1 MRAATAGLT
10 AAARETRPKKGA
22 LMAREERVIAGR
34 YRLGQR
40 LGSGG
45 GGDVWLAEDEEL
57 RVRVAVKEIDVPHQ
71 PERSGDDPVGRGRK
85 EALKAAQLREH
96 PNVITV
102 YDVVEDDDRPWIVM
116 EYLPGTRDLR
126 AVVKERGSLTSDEV
140 ARIGAA
146 ALDALRAGHRLG
158 IIHRDVKPS
167 NILLA
172 PDHSGA
178 ADRRVLLTDYGIS
191 LWPRETRITQSGMVV
206 GTPGFLAPERLSGG
220 EATPATDLFSLGV
233 TLYFA
238 VEGTSP
244 FERDTLDASLMA
256 ALTTEPDPP
265 RRASDPLSRVIM
277 GLLAKDPAERMRA
290 ERARELLLEAT
301 ANGSGAGRPQ
311 GVGGSGDLGQT
322 DGSADSG
329 TAADSGVA
337 ANSGAA
343 PGSGA
348 AAGFG
353 AVTGSGDVGTATE
366 PTHAPR
372 SWKERLAP
380 ARRSSGAAPRSP
392 ARRAPVLLALA
403 AVLAGG
409 GGFALGAATYHEGQA
424 EAKGPQEGS
433 TKVAA
438 APSPTVTRSAYPY
451 GRQVGLREGLMPGQC
466 VDADWKG
473 GEYTGRP
480 GVKVVDCYDDDPEG
494 QVIATV
500 AADGAVR
507 ASGADA
513 VRDECTRRTAEL
525 RKTMADSVLYVL
537 TPETGQSEPP
547 DAACLIFLKH
557 ATLGGPLG
565 DFRKFGDALY
575 VTQQGPGDC
584 VTSEK
589 DEDGEITDTLVSCEK
604 PHHEQVVGW
613 TWASGDGSA
622 DSVDT
627 DGLCE
632 DKYGVNWARGQ
643 GQEMRGWR
651 SSDEEWDAGFR
662 WVLCSVG
669 REDGGKLPGGALKSA
684 Y

>member
-1 MRAATAGLT
+1 M
-10 AAARETRPKKGA
+10 TRQ
-22 LMAREERVIAGR
+22 ERVIAGR

-45 GGDVWLAEDEEL
+45 GGDVWLAEDAEL
-57 RVRVAVKEIDVPHQ
+57 RVPVAVKEIDVPRE
-71 PERSGDDPVGRGRK
+71 PSGSGDDPAGRGRK

-102 YDVVEDDDRPWIVM
+102 YDVVEDDGRPWIVM
-116 EYLPGTRDLR
+116 EYLQGTRDLR
-126 AVVKERGSLTSDEV
+126 AVVKERGSLPSDEV
-140 ARIGAA
+140 AGIGAA
-146 ALDALRAGHRLG
+146 ALDALCAGHRLG

-191 LWPRETRITQSGMVV
+191 LWPRETRVTQSGMVV

-256 ALTTEPDPP
+256 ALTTQPEAPEQ
-265 RRASDPLSRVIM
+265 ASEPLSRVIM
-277 GLLAKDPAERMRA
+277 GLLAKDPAERMQA
-290 ERARELLLEAT
+290 ARARELLAEAMVSR
-301 ANGSGAGRPQ
+301 G
-311 GVGGSGDLGQT
+311 
-322 DGSADSG
+322 ADSG
-329 TAADSGVA
+329 ATGRGVVGSEA
-337 ANSGAA
+337 GA
-343 PGSGA
+343 
-348 AAGFG
+348 
-353 AVTGSGDVGTATE
+353 ATE
-366 PTHAPR
+366 PARPPR
-372 SWKERLAP
+372 SWKERLAAGRGTSGA
-380 ARRSSGAAPRSP
+380 ARRSPAPRTS
-392 ARRAPVLLALA
+392 VLLALA

-409 GGFALGAATYHEGQA
+409 GGFALGAATYHDGRA
-424 EAKGPQEGS
+424 EAKGPRTGS
-433 TKVAA
+433 TKIAA
-438 APSPTVTRSAYPY
+438 TASPSPSPSPTVTRAAYPY
-451 GRQVGLREGLMPGQC
+451 GKQVGLRDGLMPGQC
-466 VDADWKG
+466 VDADWKDG
-473 GEYTGRP
+473 DYRGRP
-480 GVKVVDCYDDDPEG
+480 GVKVVSCYDDDPEG

-500 AADGAVR
+500 AADGAAR
-507 ASGADA
+507 ASGAES
-513 VRDECTRRTAEL
+513 VRDECARRTAEL
-525 RKTMADSVLYVL
+525 RETMADPVLYVL
-537 TPETGQSEPP
+537 TPEPRQSEPP
-547 DAACLIFLKH
+547 ESACLLFLKH

-565 DFRKFGDALY
+565 GFRKLGDEVY

-584 VTSEK
+584 VTSEE
-589 DEDGEITDTLVSCEK
+589 DEDGTITDTLVSCEE

-613 TWASGDGSA
+613 IRASGDGSA

-632 DKYGVNWARGQ
+632 EKYGVNWARGK
-643 GQEMRGWR
+643 GHEMRGWQ

-662 WVLCSVG
+662 YVLCSVG
-669 REDGGKLPGGALKSA
+669 REDGGKLPGGVLKSA

>member
-1 MRAATAGLT
+1 
-10 AAARETRPKKGA
+10 
-22 LMAREERVIAGR
+22 MAREERVIAGR
-34 YRLGQR
+34 YRLRQR

-45 GGDVWLAEDEEL
+45 GGDVWLADDEEL
-57 RVRVAVKEIDVPHQ
+57 RVQVAVKEIDVPQ
-71 PERSGDDPVGRGRK
+71 EPDAAGGDPAARGRK

-102 YDVVEDDDRPWIVM
+102 YDVVEDDGRPWIVM

-126 AVVKERGSLTSDEV
+126 AVVKERASLPSDEV

-146 ALDALRAGHRLG
+146 ALDALRAGHRIG

-191 LWPRETRITQSGMVV
+191 LWPRETRVTQSGMVV

-256 ALTTEPDPP
+256 ALTTEPDVP

-277 GLLAKDPAERMRA
+277 GLLAKDPADRMQA
-290 ERARELLLEAT
+290 GQARELLAEAMRAQAPT
-301 ANGSGAGRPQ
+301 DAGAPGSTTDAGAPSTTTDSSDLGTTTGAGP
-311 GVGGSGDLGQT
+311 LGT
-322 DGSADSG
+322 TTEHASSR
-329 TAADSGVA
+329 AAAVKQRLA
-337 ANSGAA
+337 RARRTSGAA
-343 PGSGA
+343 HRTRG
-348 AAGFG
+348 
-353 AVTGSGDVGTATE
+353 
-366 PTHAPR
+366 
-372 SWKERLAP
+372 
-380 ARRSSGAAPRSP
+380 RRTPL
-392 ARRAPVLLALA
+392 LLALA
-403 AVLAGG
+403 AVLVGG
-409 GGFALGAATYHEGQA
+409 GGFALGAATYQDGRDEVKEPRVG
-424 EAKGPQEGS
+424 

-438 APSPTVTRSAYPY
+438 TPSPTVTRGAYPY
-451 GRQVGLREGLMPGQC
+451 GRQAGLREGLVPGQC

-473 GEYTGRP
+473 GAFEGRP
-480 GVKVVDCYDDDPEG
+480 AVKLVDCYDDDPEG

-500 AADGAVR
+500 AA
-507 ASGADA
+507 SGAEA
-513 VRDECTRRTAEL
+513 VRDECARRTAEL
-525 RKTMADSVLYVL
+525 RKSMADPVLHVL
-537 TPETGQSEPP
+537 TPEPGQSEPP
-547 DAACLIFLKH
+547 ASACLIFLRN
-557 ATLGGPLG
+557 ATLGGPVG
-565 DFRKFGDALY
+565 DFRRFGDEVY
-575 VTQQGPGDC
+575 ITQLGPGDC
-584 VTSEK
+584 INVKE
-589 DEDGEITDTLVSCEK
+589 DEDGSYTKTLVSCEK
-604 PHHEQVVGW
+604 PHDEQVVGW
-613 TWASGDGSA
+613 TRASGDSSA

-627 DGLCE
+627 GGLCE
-632 DKYGVNWARGQ
+632 EKYGVNWARGE
-643 GQEMRGWR
+643 GHEIWGWY

-662 WVLCSVG
+662 EVLCSVG